1 VTVKDGVLTL
11 GKGRMTGVTW
21 AGAFPKTGYE
31 IRFEAARL
39 EGNDFFAAITFPVGE
54 SHCTWVNGGWGGT
67 VVGLSNL
74 DGDDATENDTSTLRD
89 FDKGRWYS
97 FRLAVTEKW
106 IRGWM
111 DEALVID
118 ADIVG
123 RRVELR
129 GVDMDENIPL
139 GFASYATVGGI
150 RKVEYRLLGAI

>member
-1 VTVKDGVLTL
+1 
-11 GKGRMTGVTW
+11 
-21 AGAFPKTGYE
+21 
-31 IRFEAARL
+31 
-39 EGNDFFAAITFPVGE
+39 
-54 SHCTWVNGGWGGT
+54 

-89 FDKGRWYS
+89 FDKGRWYA
-97 FRLAVTEKW
+97 FRLEVTEKR

-111 DEALVID
+111 DESLVID
-118 ADIVG
+118 TDIVG

-129 GVDMDENIPL
+129 GLEMDENIPL

>member
-1 VTVKDGVLTL
+1 
-11 GKGRMTGVTW
+11 
-21 AGAFPKTGYE
+21 
-31 IRFEAARL
+31 
-39 EGNDFFAAITFPVGE
+39 
-54 SHCTWVNGGWGGT
+54 
-67 VVGLSNL
+67 
-74 DGDDATENDTSTLRD
+74 
-89 FDKGRWYS
+89 
-97 FRLAVTEKW
+97 
-106 IRGWM
+106 M